1 MFSRPAPGGRT
12 GRGTGPGASRSGT
25 RADEVGGTRVR
36 RLDGEEVELMI
47 DGLGRIGGFGAR
59 FMARLLPTNIHE
71 ISVILDGDPQAV
83 CKRAVNLV
91 TKDGDL
97 VAQRQPSPGVL
108 EVRGLIGAGT
118 ARLNPTVVTVRVS
131 GRHGGGSRVQ
141 VRAVAKE
148 GLVKQ
153 HAGKKTAT
161 RYLDQLTA
169 RSRPPRE

>member
-1 MFSRPAPGGRT
+1 VGDTRLRRPDR
-12 GRGTGPGASRSGT
+12 
-25 RADEVGGTRVR
+25 
-36 RLDGEEVELMI
+36 EEVELMV
-47 DGLGRIGGFGAR
+47 DGLGQIGGSGAR
-59 FMARLLPTNIHE
+59 FMARLLPTNVHE
-71 ISVILDGDPQAV
+71 VSAIVDADPQAV
-83 CKRAVNLV
+83 CKQAVNLV

-118 ARLNPTVVTVRVS
+118 ARLNPTVVTVRVA
-131 GRHGGGSRVQ
+131 GHHQGGSRVQ

-153 HAGKKTAT
+153 HAGEKTAT

-169 RSRPPRE
+169 GSRPPRE